1 MLKTTTGKSHN
12 ELIKLSRNRIKADT
26 SLLDKASYSKFKKN
40 TGCDNISSQTRSAV
54 IKRINELIMDTVIE
68 GNYNIR
74 IPNLGIIALIK
85 FKAAN
90 LNYHAKTKNGDLVA
104 KVHVYFQLSGEN
116 NRTYI
121 TDFDFS
127 PKRER
132 SRYLKKIFPQIADTL
147 KETY

>member
-12 ELIKLSRNRIKADT
+12 ELIKLPRNRTKADII
-26 SLLDKASYSKFKKN
+26 LLDNVGYYKFKKN

-74 IPNLGIIALIK
+74 IPNLGIITLMK
-85 FKAAN
+85 FRAKN
-90 LNYHAKTKNGDLVA
+90 LNYGAKTKRGDLMA
-104 KVHVYFQLSGEN
+104 KVHVYFQLTGEE
-116 NRTYI
+116 NRTYM

-127 PKRER
+127 PSRKHT
-132 SRYLKKIFPQIADTL
+132 RYLKKIFPQIADSL
-147 KETY
+147 KET